1 MTDYRCPACGCAT
14 IVTIEDFERD
24 LQLFRCDGCGEMYAA
39 RQDDIAE
46 LGFAA
51 VMDEWRGCY
60 ESQGRL
66 TQ

>member
-1 MTDYRCPACGCAT
+1 MADYRCPACGCTT

-39 RQDDIAE
+39 RREDIFN
-46 LGFAA
+46 LGCDTI
-51 VMDEWRGCY
+51 MDEWRRCY
-60 ESQGRL
+60 ESQRRL